1 MNEKKLIE
9 GTLFNTKRLPII
21 GAVIAVIS
29 FIYALMN
36 PTVLPLGWFLIIGFP
51 ILLVTL
57 FAYWWIGRCKITV
70 TDKRVYGRTA
80 FGKQVDLPLDL
91 ISAVGTVPIWS
102 GVGVYTSSGKV
113 VFYGLKN
120 SSDVFNVIS
129 ELLKA
134 RQDKPTN
141 VMQTTLKS
149 DADELKKYKDLL
161 DSGVI
166 TQEEF
171 DAKKKE
177 LLGL

>member
-9 GTLFNTKRLPII
+9 GKLFSTKWLPII

-29 FIYALMN
+29 FIYALTED
-36 PTVLPLGWFLIIGFP
+36 TVLPLFWFWMIGFP

-57 FAYWWIGRCKITV
+57 FIYWWVGRCKIIV
-70 TDKRVYGRTA
+70 TDKRVYGKSA

-91 ISAVGTVPIWS
+91 ISAVGTLPILS
-102 GVGVYTSSGKV
+102 GVGVYTSSGKI
-113 VFYGLKN
+113 VFCGLKN

-129 ELLKA
+129 ELLRA
-134 RQDKPTN
+134 RQDRLANTTN
-141 VMQTTLKS
+141 TTPKS
-149 DADELKKYKDLL
+149 DTDELKKYKDLL

-171 DAKKKE
+171 DAKKKQ